1 MWEFCLT
8 TCKLDVARFIFQS
21 MKEELDGYQTV
32 LTCYEKYG
40 SFNIMFACPM
50 EEQTR
55 LTNILEKNIIKVI
68 CSYYKEGFLKENLCL
83 PSHEKISLMAFK
95 KALMNFDR
103 ETDLYIISKNL
114 ELKSTLNLDSFYDFK
129 LKALRDKWGELVLL
143 ANENSD
149 YLIGDD
155 AFYDLLKFLV
165 DNLEIKE
172 NEISVFEK
180 ENGYS
185 IMADECFESLSNEA
199 LVSTLIELS
208 PKKINF
214 YCDKENSTVSFLT
227 KIFSERINVSYNKSM
242 EKIFS

>member
-1 MWEFCLT
+1 
-8 TCKLDVARFIFQS
+8 
-21 MKEELDGYQTV
+21 MKEELDGQTV

-40 SFNIMFACPM
+40 VFNIMFACPM
-50 EEQTR
+50 EEKNH
-55 LTNILEKNIIKVI
+55 LINILEKNVIKVI
-68 CSYYKEGFLKENLCL
+68 CSNYKDGFLKENLCL
-83 PSHEKISLMAFK
+83 PSHEKISLTAFK

-103 ETDLYIISKNL
+103 ETDLFIISKNL

-185 IMADECFESLSNEA
+185 IMADECFDSLNNEA

-214 YCDKENSTVSFLT
+214 YCDRQDATVDFLT
-227 KIFSERINVSYNKSM
+227 KIFSERIKVNYNKSM

>member
-1 MWEFCLT
+1 MWEFCLST
-8 TCKLDVARFIFQS
+8 YKLEVARSVFQA
-21 MKEELDGYQTV
+21 MKEELGDYQTV

-40 SFNIMFACPM
+40 IFNIMFACPL
-50 EEQTR
+50 EEKNR
-55 LTNILEKNIIKVI
+55 LSTLLEQNIIKVI
-68 CSYYKEGFLKENLCL
+68 CSFYKENFLKDNLCL

-114 ELKSTLNLDSFYDFK
+114 ELKSTLNLDSFYEFK

-143 ANENSD
+143 ANENSE
-149 YLIGDD
+149 YLIGDE

-165 DNLEIKE
+165 DNLEIRE

-185 IMADECFESLSNEA
+185 IMADECFESLNNEA

-214 YCDKENSTVSFLT
+214 YCDKEDATVNFLT
-227 KIFSERINVSYNKSM
+227 KIFSERIKVNYNKSM

>member
-1 MWEFCLT
+1 MWEFCLST
-8 TCKLDVARFIFQS
+8 YRLDVARSIFQS
-21 MKEELDGYQTV
+21 MKEELDGQAV

-40 SFNIMFACPM
+40 VFNIMFACPM
-50 EEQTR
+50 EEKNR
-55 LTNILEKNIIKVI
+55 LINILEKNVIKVI
-68 CSYYKEGFLKENLCL
+68 CSNYKDGFLKENLCL
-83 PSHEKISLMAFK
+83 PSHEKISLTAFK

-103 ETDLYIISKNL
+103 ETDLFIISKNL

-185 IMADECFESLSNEA
+185 IMADECFESLNNEA

-214 YCDKENSTVSFLT
+214 YCDREDATVDFLT
-227 KIFSERINVSYNKSM
+227 KIFSERIKVNYNKSM

>member
-1 MWEFCLT
+1 MWEFCLST
-8 TCKLDVARFIFQS
+8 YKLEVARSVFQA
-21 MKEELDGYQTV
+21 MKEELGDYQTV

-40 SFNIMFACPM
+40 IFNIMFACPL
-50 EEQTR
+50 EEKNR
-55 LTNILEKNIIKVI
+55 LSTLLEQNIIKVI
-68 CSYYKEGFLKENLCL
+68 CSYYKENFLKDNLCL

-114 ELKSTLNLDSFYDFK
+114 ELKSTLNLDSFYEFK

-143 ANENSD
+143 ANENSE
-149 YLIGDD
+149 YLIGDE

-165 DNLEIKE
+165 DNLEIRE

-185 IMADECFESLSNEA
+185 IMADECFESLNNEA

-214 YCDKENSTVSFLT
+214 YCDKEDATVNFLT
-227 KIFSERINVSYNKSM
+227 KIFSERIKVNYNRSM

>member
-1 MWEFCLT
+1 MWEFCLST
-8 TCKLDVARFIFQS
+8 YKLEVARSVFQA
-21 MKEELDGYQTV
+21 MKEELGDYQTV

-40 SFNIMFACPM
+40 IFNIMFACPL
-50 EEQTR
+50 EEKNR
-55 LTNILEKNIIKVI
+55 LSTLLEQNIIKVI
-68 CSYYKEGFLKENLCL
+68 CSYYKENFLKDNLCL

-114 ELKSTLNLDSFYDFK
+114 ELKSTLNLDSFYEFK

-143 ANENSD
+143 ANENSE
-149 YLIGDD
+149 YLIGDE

-165 DNLEIKE
+165 DNLEIRE

-185 IMADECFESLSNEA
+185 IMADECFESLNNEA

-214 YCDKENSTVSFLT
+214 YCDKEDATVNFLT
-227 KIFSERINVSYNKSM
+227 KIFSERIKVNYNKSM

>member
-1 MWEFCLT
+1 MWEFCLST
-8 TCKLDVARFIFQS
+8 YKLEVARSVFQA
-21 MKEELDGYQTV
+21 MKEELGDYQTV

-40 SFNIMFACPM
+40 IFNIMFACPL
-50 EEQTR
+50 EEKNR
-55 LTNILEKNIIKVI
+55 LSTLLEQNIIKVI
-68 CSYYKEGFLKENLCL
+68 CSFYKENFLKDNLCL

-114 ELKSTLNLDSFYDFK
+114 ELKSTLNLDSFYEFK

-143 ANENSD
+143 ANENSE
-149 YLIGDD
+149 YLIGDE

-165 DNLEIKE
+165 DNLEIRE

-185 IMADECFESLSNEA
+185 IMADECFESLNNEA

-214 YCDKENSTVSFLT
+214 YCDKEDATVNFLT
-227 KIFSERINVSYNKSM
+227 KIFSERIKVNYNRSM

>member
-1 MWEFCLT
+1 MWEFCLST
-8 TCKLDVARFIFQS
+8 YRLDVARSIFQS
-21 MKEELDGYQTV
+21 MKEELDGQTV

-40 SFNIMFACPM
+40 VFNIMFACPM
-50 EEQTR
+50 EEKNR
-55 LTNILEKNIIKVI
+55 LTNILEKNVIKVI
-68 CSYYKEGFLKENLCL
+68 CSNYKDGFLKENLCL
-83 PSHEKISLMAFK
+83 PSHEKISLTAFK

-103 ETDLYIISKNL
+103 ETDLFIISKNL

-185 IMADECFESLSNEA
+185 IMADECFESLNNEA

-214 YCDKENSTVSFLT
+214 YCDREDATVDFLT
-227 KIFSERINVSYNKSM
+227 KIFSERIKVNYNKSM

>member
-1 MWEFCLT
+1 MWEFCLST
-8 TCKLDVARFIFQS
+8 YKLEVARSVFQA
-21 MKEELDGYQTV
+21 MKEELGDYQTV

-40 SFNIMFACPM
+40 IFNIMFACPL
-50 EEQTR
+50 EEKNR
-55 LTNILEKNIIKVI
+55 LSTLLEQNIIKVI
-68 CSYYKEGFLKENLCL
+68 CSFYKENFLKDNLCL

-114 ELKSTLNLDSFYDFK
+114 ELKSTLNLDSFYEFK

-143 ANENSD
+143 ANENSE
-149 YLIGDD
+149 YLIGDE

-165 DNLEIKE
+165 DNLEIRE

-185 IMADECFESLSNEA
+185 IMADECFESLNNEA

-214 YCDKENSTVSFLT
+214 YCDKEDATVNFLT
-227 KIFSERINVSYNKSM
+227 KIFSESIKVNYNKSM